1 MIVLKDYETF
11 DLRNV
16 CLAGHGGAGKTSL
29 AEALLFNSGS
39 ISRMGKVMEGNTVSD
54 SLPEEI
60 KHKVSIST
68 SHVPVEWQ
76 EIKINVLDTPGY
88 SDFFGEVKS
97 ALRVVESGVLVLC
110 GVSGIE
116 VQTEIL
122 MDLMEEQKLP
132 RLLFINKLE
141 RENANYAKVIEQL
154 KEKFPQTRFAPL
166 HIPIGQEGQFQGVID
181 IVEQKA
187 YYYENNASGKYTV
200 KDVPVEYQAQMEQ
213 LREGLAEAVAEA
225 DDDILTKYLD
235 GQSLSNEELQKA
247 LKGAFAQDLVAPI
260 LAGSAVKNIGIFNIM
275 NFFAE
280 IAPAPEAQDEKCA
293 LVFKTLAD
301 PYVGKMNF
309 LRVYGGNF
317 KTDQMIYNATRNTEE
332 KLGNPFLLKGKNQEQ
347 VSQITAGDIAVVAKL
362 QDLGTGDTL
371 CSKESPVQLRGI
383 DFPEPRL
390 AITIEPKSKGD
401 EDKLGN
407 ALTRLG
413 EEDPTMRTEK
423 NSETKELLLFGMGE
437 MHLEI
442 LMEKLH
448 RKFGVT
454 VKTRVPKVAYRETIR
469 KPVKVEGKHKKQ
481 SGGHGQ
487 YGHVWLTLEPLTE
500 GEFVF
505 AEEVFGGSVPKQY
518 FPAVEKGIREA
529 MIEGSLAGFPVT
541 GLKAILNDGSYHNV
555 DSSEMAFKLAA
566 TIAFK
571 KGTELAQPV
580 LLEPIV
586 EVEVCVPEV
595 FMGDVIGDLN
605 SKRGRV
611 LGMEAEGK
619 YQKIRASVPQS
630 EMMRYA
636 IDLKSLTQGR
646 GSFNMEFL
654 KYEEVPPKISETIIS
669 QLKTASGQMR

>member
-1 MIVLKDYETF
+1 MKNYDTLS
-11 DLRNV
+11 LRNV
-16 CLAGHGGAGKTSL
+16 CLVGHGGSGKTSL
-29 AEALLFNSGS
+29 TEAFLFTSGA

-76 EIKINVLDTPGY
+76 EVKINILDTPGY
-88 SDFFGEVKS
+88 SDFLSEVKS

-116 VQTEIL
+116 VQTEIH

-132 RLLFINKLE
+132 RLIFINKLE
-141 RENANYAKVIEQL
+141 RENANYQKVIDQL
-154 KEKFPQTRFAPL
+154 KGKFPQTRFAPL
-166 HIPIGQEGQFQGVID
+166 HIPIGQEAQFQGVID
-181 IVEQKA
+181 ICTRKA
-187 YYYENNASGKYTV
+187 YYYENNASGKYTI
-200 KDVPVEYQAQMEQ
+200 KDVPPEYQAEMEQ
-213 LREGLAEAVAEA
+213 LRDVLAEAVAEA
-225 DDDILTKYLD
+225 DDEILTKYLD
-235 GQSLSNEELQKA
+235 GQPLSDEELQKA
-247 LKGAFAQDLVAPI
+247 LNKAFAQNLVVPV
-260 LAGSAVKNIGIFNIM
+260 LAGSALKNIGIANLL
-275 NFFAE
+275 NFLAKN
-280 IAPAPEAQDEKCA
+280 APVPEVRTEKCA

-309 LRVYGGNF
+309 LRVYGGKF
-317 KTDQMIYNATRNTEE
+317 QTDQMIYNSARDTEE
-332 KLGNPFLLKGKNQEQ
+332 RLGNLFLIKGKNQEP
-347 VSQITAGDIAVVAKL
+347 VSMIAAGDVAVVAKL
-362 QDLGTGDTL
+362 QEVGTGETL
-371 CSKESPVQLRGI
+371 CAKEKPVQLRGI

-390 AITIEPKSKGD
+390 AVTIEPKSKGD
-401 EDKLGN
+401 EDKLGS
-407 ALTRLG
+407 ALARLI
-413 EEDPTMRTEK
+413 EEDPSMRTKK
-423 NSETKELLLFGMGE
+423 NTETKELLLLGMGE

-442 LMEKLH
+442 LMEKLQ
-448 RKFGVT
+448 RKFGVA
-454 VKTRVPKVAYRETIR
+454 VNTRVPKVPYRETIR

-487 YGHVWLTLEPLTE
+487 FGHVWLTLEPLND
-500 GEFVF
+500 GEFEF

-529 MIEGSLAGFPVT
+529 MTEGILAGYPVT
-541 GLKAILNDGSYHNV
+541 GLRAILYDGSYHSV

-566 TIAFK
+566 TLAFK

-586 EVEVCVPEV
+586 KVEVWVPEL

-611 LGMEAEGK
+611 LGLEADGK
-619 YQKIRASVPQS
+619 YQRIQAHVPQS

-669 QLKTASGQMR
+669 QLKSAR

>member
-200 KDVPVEYQAQMEQ
+200 KDVPVEYQAQMAQ

-371 CSKESPVQLRGI
+371 CSKENPVQLRGI

-669 QLKTASGQMR
+669 LRQPQAK

>member
-1 MIVLKDYETF
+1 LKNYDTLS
-11 DLRNV
+11 LRNV
-16 CLAGHGGAGKTSL
+16 CLVGHGGSGKTSL
-29 AEALLFNSGS
+29 TEAFLFTSGA

-76 EIKINVLDTPGY
+76 EVKINILDTPGY
-88 SDFFGEVKS
+88 SDFLSEVKS

-116 VQTEIL
+116 VQTEIH

-132 RLLFINKLE
+132 RLIFINKLE
-141 RENANYAKVIEQL
+141 RENANYQKVIDQL
-154 KEKFPQTRFAPL
+154 KGKFPQTRFAPL
-166 HIPIGQEGQFQGVID
+166 HIPIGQEAQFQGVID
-181 IVEQKA
+181 ICTRKA
-187 YYYENNASGKYTV
+187 YYYENNASGKYTI
-200 KDVPVEYQAQMEQ
+200 KDVPPEYQAEMEQ
-213 LREGLAEAVAEA
+213 LRDVLAEAVAEA
-225 DDDILTKYLD
+225 DDEILTKYLD
-235 GQSLSNEELQKA
+235 GQPLSDEELQKA
-247 LKGAFAQDLVAPI
+247 LNKAFAQNLVVPV
-260 LAGSAVKNIGIFNIM
+260 LAGSALKNIGIANLL
-275 NFFAE
+275 NFLAKN
-280 IAPAPEAQDEKCA
+280 APVPEVRTEKCA

-309 LRVYGGNF
+309 LRVYGGKF
-317 KTDQMIYNATRNTEE
+317 QTDQMIYNSARDTEE
-332 KLGNPFLLKGKNQEQ
+332 RLGNLFLIKGKNQEP
-347 VSQITAGDIAVVAKL
+347 VSMIAAGDVAVVAKL
-362 QDLGTGDTL
+362 QEVGTGETL
-371 CSKESPVQLRGI
+371 CAKEKPVQLRGI

-390 AITIEPKSKGD
+390 AVTIEPKSKGD
-401 EDKLGN
+401 EDKLGS
-407 ALTRLG
+407 ALARLI
-413 EEDPTMRTEK
+413 EEDPSMRTKK
-423 NSETKELLLFGMGE
+423 NTETKELLLLGMGE

-442 LMEKLH
+442 LMEKLQ
-448 RKFGVT
+448 RKFGVA
-454 VKTRVPKVAYRETIR
+454 VNTRVPKVPYRETIR

-487 YGHVWLTLEPLTE
+487 FGHVWLTLEPLND
-500 GEFVF
+500 GEFEF

-529 MIEGSLAGFPVT
+529 MTEGILAGYPVT
-541 GLKAILNDGSYHNV
+541 GLRAILYDGSYHSV

-566 TIAFK
+566 TLAFK

-586 EVEVCVPEV
+586 KVEVWVPEL

-611 LGMEAEGK
+611 LGLEADGK
-619 YQKIRASVPQS
+619 YQRIQAHVPQS

-669 QLKTASGQMR
+669 QLKSAR